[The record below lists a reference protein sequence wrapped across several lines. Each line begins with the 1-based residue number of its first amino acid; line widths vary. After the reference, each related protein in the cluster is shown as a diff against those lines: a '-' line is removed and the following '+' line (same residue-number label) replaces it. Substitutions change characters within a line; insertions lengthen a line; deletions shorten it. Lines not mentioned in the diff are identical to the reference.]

1 MSPYAARLAGLVLH
15 AIKVSYS
22 QGRPFLLH
30 INQTNIHMEKII
42 AKENLADFI
51 MKMWDSNIRVDLRP
65 SDNTITLWSDNL
77 HKHTYVCVGYAD
89 YEDVVADVIKELNEG
104 LLI

>member
-51 MKMWDSNIRVDLRP
+51 VKMWDANIAVDLKP
-65 SDNTITLWSDNL
+65 SEGYLMLWSAAL
-77 HKHTYVCVGYAD
+77 KKHTYIRVGYATYD
-89 YEDVVADVIKELNEG
+89 DIVSKVLDEMKEA
-104 LLI
+104 